1 MTQWLHTARHNCIP
15 QHNSKESC
23 TPHQDSCSR
32 PEGAVALLMYLICC
46 CQFSVLVVGMAA
58 TICSCQ
64 VCIAS
69 SLVKQVV
76 KQVVKQLLVK
86 ASSSRSYFTPRALP
100 GTASYV
106 HGGLLTPHMPACRT
120 HTPPTCTLFH
130 THRVCRAHTKMQS
143 TNTAATVSLCATTTH
158 TAEQAAGTLCS
169 STPTQN

>member
-1 MTQWLHTARHNCIP
+1 M
-15 QHNSKESC
+15 
-23 TPHQDSCSR
+23 
-32 PEGAVALLMYLICC
+32 
-46 CQFSVLVVGMAA
+46 GMAA

-69 SLVKQVV
+69 SLVKQAV

-120 HTPPTCTLFH
+120 HTSNMHSFSHTPCVPSTHKNAQHNNRSCNSQPVRNHH
-130 THRVCRAHTKMQS
+130 THGLCKQQLRCAAAQPQLKTECTPGTITLHQLHRGTDRVQRVPGFSTATPLAHRLQLLHIPSKQPGCR
-143 TNTAATVSLCATTTH
+143 
-158 TAEQAAGTLCS
+158 
-169 STPTQN
+169 